1 MNKEEEKIDYN
12 KIKYDYL
19 PTEYD
24 DDDMVELKNKVY
36 QLTEPERRV
45 LLLYAELGSYSAVG
59 RQLKCS
65 APTVRKYIDIIR
77 DKIK

>member
-12 KIKYDYL
+12 KIKDDYL

-36 QLTEPERRV
+36 RLTEPERRV
-45 LLLYAELGSYSAVG
+45 LL
-59 RQLKCS
+59 
-65 APTVRKYIDIIR
+65 
-77 DKIK
+77 